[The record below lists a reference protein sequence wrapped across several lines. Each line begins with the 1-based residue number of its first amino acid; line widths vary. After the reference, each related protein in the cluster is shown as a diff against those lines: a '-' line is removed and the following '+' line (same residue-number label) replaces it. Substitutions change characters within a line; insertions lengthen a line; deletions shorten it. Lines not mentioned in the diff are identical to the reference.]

1 MVDEEVNVIFVW
13 FVTVFLF
20 KCRHRIT
27 MYQLCIS
34 KLFQEQTCTFNIQ
47 YSDFIRVAIGKR
59 VFAKLIEHEII
70 SPT

>member
-34 KLFQEQTCTFNIQ
+34 KLFQEQTCD
-47 YSDFIRVAIGKR
+47 SDFIRVAIGKR